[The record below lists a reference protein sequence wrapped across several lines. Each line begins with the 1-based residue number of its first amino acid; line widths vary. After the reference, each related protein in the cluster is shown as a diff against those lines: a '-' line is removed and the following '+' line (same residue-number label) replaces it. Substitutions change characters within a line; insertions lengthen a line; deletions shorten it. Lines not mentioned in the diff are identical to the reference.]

1 MSVLQHY
8 YTSFVHPQTNR
19 AGFQVKAR
27 SEGISPETEMLIA
40 RLIAYQFPPSMD
52 ESDIQSHPV
61 ALRYYYQN
69 PRECI
74 FLCSQSNGEDENGR
88 PGNFFAHTL
97 VMEPEEFT
105 TIPPIFYWKSSFWHK
120 NDMYEE
126 RPQLDMLPTLA
137 AFEEAPSLDVEQ
149 IWNFLAAPGRN
160 EHLHKLMSALVH
172 CHKTLRR
179 IVIVD
184 TANQVALW
192 IAAMSGLLPPAY
204 RPLLSFATYH
214 HDPRQGQFMITG
226 TTRDS
231 YFRNTEVDYFT
242 YFVFDAE
249 TERISE
255 GESSPYADL
264 VASAVSADQ
273 YETQTLPFF
282 AFTMRRFSH
291 LIKDVA
297 REELADYF
305 EQLDAFALYYALV
318 EQPAVHLLSEAEL
331 RAVDLALTGFEQLR
345 NFDEDDIIDLTALS
359 HTLELSRELE
369 TGNKQFYQLQ
379 KRLESLL
386 KASKHFSG

>member
-8 YTSFVHPQTNR
+8 YTSFVHPETNR

-27 SEGISPETEMLIA
+27 SQGISAETEALII
-40 RLIAYQFPPSMD
+40 RLIAYQIPSSMD
-52 ESDIQSHPV
+52 EYDIQSHPV

-74 FLCSQSNGEDENGR
+74 FLCSQSNGEDENWR

-97 VMEPEEFT
+97 VMEPGEFT
-105 TIPPIFYWKSSFWHK
+105 TIPPIFYWKSCFWHK
-120 NDMYEE
+120 NDMYKD
-126 RPQLDMLPTLA
+126 RPQWDILPALA
-137 AFEEAPSLDVEQ
+137 TFEEAPTLDTEQ
-149 IWNFLAAPGRN
+149 IWSFLTSSGRN
-160 EHLHKLMSALVH
+160 KYLHKLMSALVH
-172 CHKTLRR
+172 CHKTLRG

-184 TANQVALW
+184 TDDHVALW
-192 IAAMSGLLPPAY
+192 IAAMSGFLPPVY

-231 YFRNTEVDYFT
+231 YFRNTEADYFT
-242 YFVFDAE
+242 YFVFDPE
-249 TERISE
+249 SGRISE
-255 GESSPYADL
+255 GEVSPYADL

-297 REELADYF
+297 EEELADYF

-331 RAVDLALTGFEQLR
+331 HAVDLALTGFEQLH
-345 NFDEDDIIDLTALS
+345 NFDEDDIADLAALS
-359 HTLELSRELE
+359 HALELSWKLE
-369 TGNKQFYQLQ
+369 TGSRQFSQLA

-386 KASKHFSG
+386 KASEHFSG